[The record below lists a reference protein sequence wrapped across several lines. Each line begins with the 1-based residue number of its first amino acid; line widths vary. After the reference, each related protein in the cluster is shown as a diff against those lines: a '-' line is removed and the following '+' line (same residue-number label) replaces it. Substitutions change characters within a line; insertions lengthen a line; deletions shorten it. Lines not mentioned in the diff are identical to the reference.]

1 VPEGHRVA
9 FEGRIGHL
17 AARIPS
23 GGKLVEL
30 QVKDGKSW
38 QTVRHPFYTRP
49 TGKYRLHYRFARFY
63 VRDVHYRFR
72 VRVLRE
78 RGWPYKAPVSSRVRE
93 LVVKAH

>member
-9 FEGRIGHL
+9 FAGRIGHL

-63 VRDVHYRFR
+63 VRDAHYRFR

-78 RGWPYKAPVSSRVRE
+78 RDWPYKAPVSSRVRE
-93 LVVKAH
+93 LVVKAR